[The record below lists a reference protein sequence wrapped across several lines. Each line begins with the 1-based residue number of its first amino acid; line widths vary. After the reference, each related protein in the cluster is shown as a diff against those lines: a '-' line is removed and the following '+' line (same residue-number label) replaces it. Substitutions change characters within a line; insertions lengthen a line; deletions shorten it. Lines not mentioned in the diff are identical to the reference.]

1 MAQVHAFEV
10 AKKKEGNKM
19 KTSKLVLISFSA
31 VLLAIVFGVVAI
43 QGTKNRAIALEEQ
56 VKTAKSD
63 IKVQEKRR
71 VDLVYNL
78 VDCVMSYDEH
88 EAQTLKDI
96 VEGRSKTSS
105 IEDAHT
111 VVVAVSESYPD
122 LKSDSNY
129 RELMAELSLTE
140 NRIAEYRSNYNSQVK
155 QYNRYI
161 RKFPSRMFLSML
173 GYEIMDYGYLEY
185 DAPEDAPQNL
195 FRE

>member
-1 MAQVHAFEV
+1 
-10 AKKKEGNKM
+10 M
-19 KTSKLVLISFSA
+19 KTFKLVLISFSA

-43 QGTKNRAIALEEQ
+43 QGIKNRAISLEEQ

-78 VDCVMSYDEH
+78 VDCVRSYDEH
-88 EAQTLKDI
+88 EAQTLNDI
-96 VEGRSKTSS
+96 VEGRSKTLS

-111 VVVAVSESYPD
+111 VVAAVSESYPD

-129 RELMAELSLTE
+129 KELMTELSLTE

-195 FRE
+195 FRK